1 MLHAFRLP
9 VLFISMLLL
18 SVTACND
25 KPADKVATIPVA
37 IRYPDKGDFRVFY
50 PLFRDRHV
58 NVVINA
64 VRKSGIIQ
72 EKLDW
77 LNNSFNL
84 PRDIIILF
92 KESDTLNAFYNPV
105 KKNIEFH
112 SAFVYDFYR
121 KLSAFYQEPELS
133 EHVMNVVIFFLFH
146 EMGHALIDHYHLA
159 VMGTE
164 ENETDCFAVFLLT
177 HGDEKAERALIDC
190 ANVFYQYGKEYE
202 QTPVGDLDPLLWDE
216 HSLDKKRFYNVL
228 ALLYG
233 KDPVRHQYLI
243 TQGILP
249 EDLTPRFVQNYNK
262 IMGGWQHELD
272 PYLKSGE

>member
-1 MLHAFRLP
+1 MRTNNILAFG
-9 VLFISMLLL
+9 ITAMMLL
-18 SVTACND
+18 SSGCND
-25 KPADKVATIPVA
+25 HPAANAKNVPVE

-58 NVVINA
+58 NNVINA
-64 VRKSGIIQ
+64 VRQSGIVQ

-77 LNNSFNL
+77 LNSSFNL

-112 SAFVYDFYR
+112 SAFVYDFYK

-146 EMGHALIDHYHLA
+146 EMGHALIDQYQLP
-159 VMGTE
+159 VKGPE
-164 ENETDCFAVFLLT
+164 EDEADCFAVFLLT

-202 QTPVGDLDPLLWDE
+202 NMPVANLDPLLWDE
-216 HSLDKKRFYNVL
+216 HSLDKKRFYNLL

-233 KDPVRHQYLI
+233 KDPNKHRYLI
-243 TQGILP
+243 SEGVLP
-249 EDLTPRFVQNYNK
+249 YALTPRFVQDYKK
-262 IMGGWQHELD
+262 IMNGWQRDLD
-272 PYLKSGE
+272 PYLK